1 MQQPNGPVLQN
12 IQQPMMVQ
20 PKGNIV
26 EHGQVPVVPQQKG
39 KGDLSEQVNQKQVN
53 A

>member
-1 MQQPNGPVLQN
+1 
-12 IQQPMMVQ
+12 MVQ

-26 EHGQVPVVPQQKG
+26 EHGQVPVVPQHKG
-39 KGDLSEQVNQKQVN
+39 KGDLYEQVNQKQVN